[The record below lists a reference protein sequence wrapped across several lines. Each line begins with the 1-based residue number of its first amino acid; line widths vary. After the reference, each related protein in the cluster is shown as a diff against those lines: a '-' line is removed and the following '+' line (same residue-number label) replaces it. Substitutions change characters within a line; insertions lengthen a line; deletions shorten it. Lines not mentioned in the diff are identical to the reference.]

1 MFNDGNYGTFV
12 WNIGYRLGSMY
23 LHTRRTLVL
32 ATDLKNSRKFR
43 GGNLTS
49 LSVFAV
55 KVSFSVFGSP
65 MGSAVVP
72 EKGLI
77 LVPD

>member
-1 MFNDGNYGTFV
+1 MMVTTGPSF
-12 WNIGYRLGSMY
+12 WNIGYRLGSTY

-32 ATDLKNSRKFR
+32 ATNLTNSRKFR

-49 LSVFAV
+49 LAVFAV
-55 KVSFSVFGSP
+55 KVSLSVFGSP